1 MAVKT
6 MDEVRWGMLGCGD
19 VTEVKSGPAFQK
31 ARDSSL
37 VAVMR
42 RDGAKAADYAR
53 RHGVPKSYDRADEL
67 IGDPEVS
74 AVYIATPPSS
84 HCELALRV
92 AAAGKPCLVEKPM
105 AVNHA
110 ECVRMIDVF
119 RGRGVPLFVAYYRRA
134 FPRFLAARELLRN
147 GRIGRVTSVHIF
159 HYDRLLVGDAAQIWR
174 VDPAIAGAGLF
185 LDLASHGLDLLD
197 FFLGPIC
204 AVSGEAVNSGG
215 TYVAED
221 VTAAS
226 FRFESGVVGTG
237 IWNFNAVHSDN
248 GIVITG
254 SAGLLRMPVFTDA
267 DLLVVCDGREEAV
280 PFRKPPHV
288 HQPFVQSVVDELL
301 GRGRCESTGDSAART
316 SWVMDRC
323 VEGYYARGGLPS
335 SPRATTR

>member
-1 MAVKT
+1 VA
-6 MDEVRWGMLGCGD
+6 
-19 VTEVKSGPAFQK
+19 EVKSGPAFQK
-31 ARDSSL
+31 ARDCSL

-53 RHGVPKSYDRADEL
+53 RHGVPTWYDRADDL
-67 IGDPEVS
+67 IDDPQVS

-92 AAAGKPCLVEKPM
+92 AASGKPCLVEKPM

-110 ECVRMIDVF
+110 ECLRMIDAF

-134 FPRFLAARELLRN
+134 FPRFLAARELLR
-147 GRIGRVTSVHIF
+147 GGAIGKPTSVYIF
-159 HYDRLLVGDAAQIWR
+159 HYDRLLVGDAARIWR

-197 FFLGPIC
+197 FLLGPIC
-204 AVSGEAVNSGG
+204 GISGEAVNTGG
-215 TYVAED
+215 TYAAED

-226 FRFESGVVGTG
+226 FRFESGAVGTG
-237 IWNFNAVHSDN
+237 IWNFNAAHSDN

-254 SAGLLRMPVFTDA
+254 SAGTLRMPVFTDA
-267 DLLVVCDGREEAV
+267 DLVVVHDGREQV
-280 PFRKPPHV
+280 LPFRNPPHV
-288 HQPFVQSVVDELL
+288 HQPFVQTVVDALL
-301 GRGRCESTGDSAART
+301 GRGTCESTGETGART

-323 VEGYYARGGLPS
+323 IEGYYARTHLPLPHRPVTVAGRP
-335 SPRATTR
+335 PRE